1 MAKCG
6 TCRHFI
12 GAGDWCLCCE
22 RHPELYYKDSP
33 ACEDYAEG
41 TTAAEIRAALT
52 GNSKAAQNGLPK
64 TVKP

>member
-6 TCRHFI
+6 TCKHFI

-33 ACEDYAEG
+33 ACEDYCEG
-41 TTAAEIRAALT
+41 PTAMEVRAALT
-52 GNSKAAQNGLPK
+52 ESSKDA
-64 TVKP
+64 